1 MLINLSIQNEIHHS
15 SPIFTYSIPM
25 WILYIFFHLL
35 CWSALYVHI
44 MAKWLHTISST
55 IWLDYGG
62 REGCK
67 IKKRKLIFRE
77 TERSSR
83 FSLQT
88 NAGEG
93 DTRKKSLILILLPSY
108 LYSLFSYLIFISP
121 TEKLTLLAGYSYRYN
136 QWGYIFCCR
145 HRRGIKIQH
154 LMEILQMPHFWTRVS

>member
-1 MLINLSIQNEIHHS
+1 MKRFDYFSHEIVLINLSIQNEIPHS

-62 REGCK
+62 REGYK

-88 NAGEG
+88 NAGGE
-93 DTRKKSLILILLPSY
+93 TTQEKKSLILILLPSY
-108 LYSLFSYLIFISP
+108 LYSLFSYLIF
-121 TEKLTLLAGYSYRYN
+121 
-136 QWGYIFCCR
+136 YIPP
-145 HRRGIKIQH
+145 
-154 LMEILQMPHFWTRVS
+154 E